1 MRDLPKFLL
10 LLHSFW
16 NHHHVNFKAQSLF
29 FSSYSLGLSAVALDN
44 SCMKNS
50 LLETPQSELKFKRH
64 HVKVPKL
71 TSDVLCRATLSSEL
85 RVPAGIVSPYRRTF
99 PALTITDT
107 QQGEIRAKRCPAPF
121 PFDPPQSFQCS
132 QPFPKLHGEV
142 GQALCSMCKQVAF
155 FKAVPTAVTAT
166 KAQCAVFSDFKC

>member
-1 MRDLPKFLL
+1 M
-10 LLHSFW
+10 
-16 NHHHVNFKAQSLF
+16 NFKAQSLF
-29 FSSYSLGLSAVALDN
+29 FSSYSLGLSAAALDN

-107 QQGEIRAKRCPAPF
+107 QQGKIRAKRCPAPF
-121 PFDPPQSFQCS
+121 PFPALPALPQITRGSWSGTLLHVQTSCVFQSRANGC
-132 QPFPKLHGEV
+132 HCYEG
-142 GQALCSMCKQVAF
+142 
-155 FKAVPTAVTAT
+155 AVCCL
-166 KAQCAVFSDFKC
+166 QRL